1 VRKLSALIVALL
13 FLNIQPTHAV
23 ETLPQPFFNYLNSK
37 YLGDPGVILI
47 DKATGEVIYESGST
61 KARTPASVLKLTS
74 AAAIALTLDA
84 STVFKTAIYKTEK
97 RGVFVIWGENDP
109 WITSNAKYRDANKRA
124 YMPKLIKAAFASD
137 KKLKKIT
144 LIYKGVNN
152 SDIYYAKKALKRR
165 ASVAYKPLSKNI
177 EVESLI
183 TEKISQVESPPLSKM
198 IRFALLYSDNVLS
211 QRLAMLATGKNGYPL
226 NKDGLNDMI
235 HEKLTSL
242 NVDTTGMYLVDG
254 SGIGGSN
261 RISAVTVSQ
270 LLLKIR
276 SEPQLQVVY
285 DSLPV
290 GGESGTL
297 IGRYHTTAPQA
308 VGIVKAKT
316 GSTRH
321 TVSLA
326 GFTSSGEKEYVFVVI
341 ADGVGRTKR
350 SQNAA
355 RSAIDRMLG
364 TITKPVVIGLTPPT
378 VENNPVAITQQPT
391 YIKQR

>member
-1 VRKLSALIVALL
+1 MKKLSALVVALL
-13 FLNIQPTHAV
+13 LLNIQPTHAV

-37 YLGDPGVILI
+37 YLGNPGVILI
-47 DKATGEVIYESGST
+47 DKASGEVIYESGST
-61 KARTPASVLKLTS
+61 KARTPASVLKLTT

-144 LIYKGVNN
+144 IIYKGVNN

-183 TEKISQVESPPLSKM
+183 TEKLSEVESPPLSKM

-226 NKDGLNDMI
+226 NKDGLNDMAYA
-235 HEKLTSL
+235 KLTSL
-242 NVDTTGMYLVDG
+242 GIDTTGMKLVDG
-254 SGIGGSN
+254 SGLGGSN

-276 SEPQLQVVY
+276 SEPQLKVVY

-326 GFTSSGEKEYVFVVI
+326 GYTSSGEKEYVFVVI

-378 VENNPVAITQQPT
+378 VDNNQAAISQ
-391 YIKQR
+391 

>member
-1 VRKLSALIVALL
+1 VKKLSALVVALL
-13 FLNIQPTHAV
+13 LFNIQPTHAV

-47 DKATGEVIYESGST
+47 DKASGEVIYESGST

-84 STVFKTAIYKTEK
+84 NTVFKTAIYKTEK

-124 YMPKLIKAAFASD
+124 YMPKLIKAAFTSD

-165 ASVAYKPLSKNI
+165 ASVAYKPLSKDI

-183 TEKISQVESPPLSKM
+183 TEKLSEVESPPLSKM

-226 NKDGLNDMI
+226 NRDGLNDMV
-235 HEKLTSL
+235 HEKLNSL
-242 NVDTTGMYLVDG
+242 NVDTTGMKLVDG
-254 SGIGGSN
+254 SGLGGSN

-276 SEPQLQVVY
+276 SEPQLKVVY

-326 GFTSSGEKEYVFVVI
+326 GYTSSGEKEYVFVVI

-378 VENNPVAITQQPT
+378 VDNNQAAISQ
-391 YIKQR
+391 

>member
-1 VRKLSALIVALL
+1 MKKLSIFIVSLL

-47 DKATGEVIYESGST
+47 DKASGEVIYESGST

-74 AAAIALTLDA
+74 TAAIALTLDA
-84 STVFKTAIYKTEK
+84 NTVFKTAIYKTEK

-165 ASVAYKPLSKNI
+165 ASVAYKPLGKNI

-183 TEKISQVESPPLSKM
+183 TEKLSQVESPPLSKM
-198 IRFALLYSDNVLS
+198 IRFALLYRDNVLS

-226 NKDGLNDMI
+226 NKEGLNDMA
-235 HEKLTSL
+235 HEKLTTL
-242 NVDTTGMYLVDG
+242 GIDTKGMKLVDG
-254 SGIGGSN
+254 SGLGGSN

-326 GFTSSGEKEYVFVVI
+326 GYTSSGEKEYIFVVI

-378 VENNPVAITQQPT
+378 VENNPVAITQ
-391 YIKQR
+391 

>member
-1 VRKLSALIVALL
+1 MRKLSVFIVALL

-61 KARTPASVLKLTS
+61 KARTPASVLKLTT
-74 AAAIALTLDA
+74 AATIALTLDA

-137 KKLKKIT
+137 KKLKRIT
-144 LIYKGVNN
+144 LMYKGVNN

-177 EVESLI
+177 EVESLV
-183 TEKISQVESPPLSKM
+183 TEKLTEVESPPLSKM

-226 NKDGLNDMI
+226 NKDGLNDMAN
-235 HEKLTSL
+235 EKLTSL
-242 NVDTTGMYLVDG
+242 GIDTKGMKLVDG
-254 SGIGGSN
+254 SGLSGAN
-261 RISAVTVSQ
+261 RVSAVTVSQ

-276 SEPQLQVVY
+276 SESQLKVVY

-326 GFTSSGEKEYVFVVI
+326 GYTSSGEKEYVFVVI

-378 VENNPVAITQQPT
+378 VENNPVAITQ
-391 YIKQR
+391 

>member
-1 VRKLSALIVALL
+1 MKKLSALVVALL
-13 FLNIQPTHAV
+13 LLNIQPTHAV

-37 YLGDPGVILI
+37 YLGNPGVILI
-47 DKATGEVIYESGST
+47 DKASGEVIYESGST

-183 TEKISQVESPPLSKM
+183 TEKLSEVESPPLSKM

-226 NKDGLNDMI
+226 NKDGLNDMANA
-235 HEKLTSL
+235 KLTAL
-242 NVDTTGMYLVDG
+242 GIDTTGMKLVDG
-254 SGIGGSN
+254 SGLGGSN

-276 SEPQLQVVY
+276 SEPQLKVVY

-326 GFTSSGEKEYVFVVI
+326 GYTSSGEKEYVFVVI

-378 VENNPVAITQQPT
+378 VDNNQAAISQ
-391 YIKQR
+391 

>member
-1 VRKLSALIVALL
+1 MRKLSVFIVALL

-61 KARTPASVLKLTS
+61 KARTPASVLKLTT
-74 AAAIALTLDA
+74 AATIALTLDA

-137 KKLKKIT
+137 KKLKRIT

-177 EVESLI
+177 EVESLV
-183 TEKISQVESPPLSKM
+183 TEKLTEVESPPLSKM

-226 NKDGLNDMI
+226 NKDGLNDMAN
-235 HEKLTSL
+235 EKLTSL
-242 NVDTTGMYLVDG
+242 GIDTKGMKLVDG
-254 SGIGGSN
+254 SGLSGAN
-261 RISAVTVSQ
+261 RVSAVTVSQ

-276 SEPQLQVVY
+276 SEPQLKVVY

-326 GFTSSGEKEYVFVVI
+326 GYTSAGEKEYVFVVI

-364 TITKPVVIGLTPPT
+364 TITKPAVIGLTPPT
-378 VENNPVAITQQPT
+378 VENNPVAITQ
-391 YIKQR
+391 

>member
-1 VRKLSALIVALL
+1 MRKLSVFIVALL

-61 KARTPASVLKLTS
+61 KARTPASVLKLTT
-74 AAAIALTLDA
+74 AATIALTLDA

-137 KKLKKIT
+137 KKLKRIT

-183 TEKISQVESPPLSKM
+183 TEKLSEVESPPLSKM
-198 IRFALLYSDNVLS
+198 IRFAMLYSDNVLS

-226 NKDGLNDMI
+226 NKDGLNDMA

-242 NVDTTGMYLVDG
+242 GIDTKGMKLVDG
-254 SGIGGSN
+254 SGLSGAN
-261 RISAVTVSQ
+261 RVSAVTVSQ

-276 SEPQLQVVY
+276 SESQLKVVY

-326 GFTSSGEKEYVFVVI
+326 GYTSSGEKEYVFVVI

-378 VENNPVAITQQPT
+378 VENNPVAITQ
-391 YIKQR
+391 

>member
-1 VRKLSALIVALL
+1 MRKLSVFIAALL

-47 DKATGEVIYESGST
+47 DKASGEVIYESGST

-84 STVFKTAIYKTEK
+84 NTVFKTAIYKTEK

-177 EVESLI
+177 DVESLI

-226 NKDGLNDMI
+226 NKDGLNDMA
-235 HEKLTSL
+235 HEKLTTL
-242 NVDTTGMYLVDG
+242 GIDTTGMKLVDG
-254 SGIGGSN
+254 SGLGGSN

-326 GFTSSGEKEYVFVVI
+326 GYTSSGEKEYVFVVI

-378 VENNPVAITQQPT
+378 VENNPVAITQ
-391 YIKQR
+391 

>member
-1 VRKLSALIVALL
+1 MRKLSVFIAALL

-47 DKATGEVIYESGST
+47 DKASGEVIYESGST

-84 STVFKTAIYKTEK
+84 NTVFKTAIYKTEK

-183 TEKISQVESPPLSKM
+183 TEKLTEVESPPLSKM

-226 NKDGLNDMI
+226 NKDGLNDMVT
-235 HEKLTSL
+235 EKLTSL
-242 NVDTTGMYLVDG
+242 GVDTAGMKLVDG
-254 SGIGGSN
+254 SGLGGSN

-276 SEPQLQVVY
+276 SEPQLKVVY

-326 GFTSSGEKEYVFVVI
+326 GYTSSGEKEYVFVVI

-378 VENNPVAITQQPT
+378 VENNPVAITQ
-391 YIKQR
+391 

>member
-1 VRKLSALIVALL
+1 MRKLSVFIVSLL

-47 DKATGEVIYESGST
+47 DKASGEVIYESGST

-84 STVFKTAIYKTEK
+84 NTVFKTAIYKTEK

-226 NKDGLNDMI
+226 NKDGLNDMV

-242 NVDTTGMYLVDG
+242 GIDTTGMKLVDG
-254 SGIGGSN
+254 SGLGGSN

-276 SEPQLQVVY
+276 SEPQLKVVY

-326 GFTSSGEKEYVFVVI
+326 GYTSSGEKEYVFVVI

-378 VENNPVAITQQPT
+378 VENNPVTITQ
-391 YIKQR
+391 

>member
-1 VRKLSALIVALL
+1 MRKLSVLIVALL

-61 KARTPASVLKLTS
+61 KARTPASVLKLTT
-74 AAAIALTLDA
+74 AATIALTLDA

-165 ASVAYKPLSKNI
+165 ASVAYKPLSKNV

-183 TEKISQVESPPLSKM
+183 TEKLSQVESPPLSKM

-226 NKDGLNDMI
+226 NKEGLNDMA
-235 HEKLTSL
+235 HEKLTTL
-242 NVDTTGMYLVDG
+242 GIDTKGMKLVDG
-254 SGIGGSN
+254 SGLGGSN

-276 SEPQLQVVY
+276 SEPQLKVVY

-326 GFTSSGEKEYVFVVI
+326 GYTSAGEKEYVFVVI

-378 VENNPVAITQQPT
+378 VENNPVAITQ
-391 YIKQR
+391 

>member
-1 VRKLSALIVALL
+1 VKKLSALVVALL
-13 FLNIQPTHAV
+13 LLNIQPTHAV

-47 DKATGEVIYESGST
+47 DKASGEVIYESGST

-84 STVFKTAIYKTEK
+84 NTVFKTAIYKTEK

-165 ASVAYKPLSKNI
+165 ASVAYKPLSKDI

-183 TEKISQVESPPLSKM
+183 TEKLSEVESPPLSKM

-226 NKDGLNDMI
+226 NKDGLNDMV
-235 HEKLTSL
+235 HEKLNSL
-242 NVDTTGMYLVDG
+242 NVDTTGMKLVDG
-254 SGIGGSN
+254 SGLGGSN

-276 SEPQLQVVY
+276 SEPQLKVVY

-326 GFTSSGEKEYVFVVI
+326 GYTSSGEKEYVFVVI

-378 VENNPVAITQQPT
+378 VDNNQAAISQ
-391 YIKQR
+391 

>member
-1 VRKLSALIVALL
+1 MRKLSVFIVSLL

-47 DKATGEVIYESGST
+47 DKASGEVIYESGST

-84 STVFKTAIYKTEK
+84 NTVFKTAIYKTEK

-183 TEKISQVESPPLSKM
+183 TEKLSQVESPPLSKM

-226 NKDGLNDMI
+226 NKDGLNDMA
-235 HEKLTSL
+235 HEKLTTL
-242 NVDTTGMYLVDG
+242 GIDTKGMKLVDG
-254 SGIGGSN
+254 SGLGGSN

-276 SEPQLQVVY
+276 SEPQLKVVY

-326 GFTSSGEKEYVFVVI
+326 GYTSAGEKEYVFVVI

-378 VENNPVAITQQPT
+378 VENNPVAITQ
-391 YIKQR
+391 

>member
-1 VRKLSALIVALL
+1 VKKLSALVVALL
-13 FLNIQPTHAV
+13 LLNIQPTHAV

-47 DKATGEVIYESGST
+47 DKASGEVIYESGST

-183 TEKISQVESPPLSKM
+183 TEKLSEVESPPLSKM

-226 NKDGLNDMI
+226 NKDGLNDMV
-235 HEKLTSL
+235 HEKLNSL
-242 NVDTTGMYLVDG
+242 NVDTTGMKLVDG
-254 SGIGGSN
+254 SGLGGSN

-276 SEPQLQVVY
+276 SEPQLKVVY

-326 GFTSSGEKEYVFVVI
+326 GYTSSGEKEYVFVVI

-378 VENNPVAITQQPT
+378 VDNNQAAISQ
-391 YIKQR
+391 

>member
-1 VRKLSALIVALL
+1 MRKSWLTFALIIAL
-13 FLNIQPTHAV
+13 FFSLNSNPAYAV
-23 ETLPQPFFNYLNSK
+23 ETLPKPFFNYLNSK

-47 DKATGEVIYESGST
+47 DKASGEVIYESGST

-74 AAAIALTLDA
+74 AAVIAMTLDA
-84 STVFKTAIYKTEK
+84 NTVFKTAIYKTKK

-109 WITSNAKYRDANKRA
+109 WMTSNAKYRDANKRA
-124 YMPKLIKAAFASD
+124 YMPRLIKAAFASN

-144 LIYKGVNN
+144 LIYKGVNR

-177 EVESLI
+177 DVESLI
-183 TEKISQVESPPLSKM
+183 TEKISGVESPPLSKM

-211 QRLAMLATGKNGYPL
+211 QRLAMLATRKNGYPL
-226 NKDGLNDMI
+226 NKDGLNEMAN
-235 HEKLTSL
+235 EKLTAL
-242 NVDTTGMYLVDG
+242 GIDTKGMKLVDG
-254 SGIGGSN
+254 SGLSGSN

-276 SEPQLQVVY
+276 SEPQLKVVY

-316 GSTRH
+316 GSTRR

-326 GFTSSGEKEYVFVVI
+326 GYTTSGEKEYVFVVI

-350 SQNAA
+350 LQNAA

-378 VENNPVAITQQPT
+378 VENTPVAIPQ
-391 YIKQR
+391 

>member
-1 VRKLSALIVALL
+1 MMRKSRLTFSLITAL
-13 FLNIQPTHAV
+13 FFSLNSNLAHAV

-37 YLGDPGVILI
+37 YLADPGVILI
-47 DKATGEVIYESGST
+47 DRASGEVIYESGST
-61 KARTPASVLKLTS
+61 KPRTPASVLKLTS
-74 AAAIALTLDA
+74 AAAIAMTLDA
-84 STVFKTAIYKTEK
+84 NTVFKTAIYKTEK

-165 ASVAYKPLSKNI
+165 ASVAYKPLSKDI

-183 TEKISQVESPPLSKM
+183 TEKLSEVESPPLSKM

-211 QRLAMLATGKNGYPL
+211 QRLVMLATGRNGYPL
-226 NKDGLNDMI
+226 TKTGLNDMVT
-235 HEKLTSL
+235 EKLTL
-242 NVDTTGMYLVDG
+242 LGVDTTGMNLVDG
-254 SGIGGSN
+254 SGLGGSN

-276 SEPQLQVVY
+276 SEPQLKVVY

-326 GFTSSGEKEYVFVVI
+326 GYTSSGEKEYIFVVI

-350 SQNAA
+350 LQNAA

-378 VENNPVAITQQPT
+378 VENNPVAIPQ
-391 YIKQR
+391 

>member
-1 VRKLSALIVALL
+1 MRKLSVFIVALL

-47 DKATGEVIYESGST
+47 DKASGEVIYESGST

-84 STVFKTAIYKTEK
+84 NTVFKTAIYKTEK

-183 TEKISQVESPPLSKM
+183 TEKLSEVESPPLSKM

-226 NKDGLNDMI
+226 NKEGLNDMA
-235 HEKLTSL
+235 HEKLTTL
-242 NVDTTGMYLVDG
+242 GIDTKGMKLVDG
-254 SGIGGSN
+254 SGLGGSN

-276 SEPQLQVVY
+276 SEPQLKVVY

-326 GFTSSGEKEYVFVVI
+326 GYTSSGEKEYVFVVI

-378 VENNPVAITQQPT
+378 VENNPVAITQ
-391 YIKQR
+391 

>member
-1 VRKLSALIVALL
+1 MRKLSVFIVALL

-61 KARTPASVLKLTS
+61 KARTPASVLKLTT
-74 AAAIALTLDA
+74 AATIALTLDA

-137 KKLKKIT
+137 KKLKRIT

-177 EVESLI
+177 EVESLV
-183 TEKISQVESPPLSKM
+183 TEKLTEVESPPLSKM

-226 NKDGLNDMI
+226 NKDGLNDMAN
-235 HEKLTSL
+235 EKLTSL
-242 NVDTTGMYLVDG
+242 GIDTKGMKLVDG
-254 SGIGGSN
+254 SGLSGAN
-261 RISAVTVSQ
+261 RVSAVTVSQ

-276 SEPQLQVVY
+276 SEPQLKVVY

-326 GFTSSGEKEYVFVVI
+326 GYTSSGEKEYVFVVI

-364 TITKPVVIGLTPPT
+364 TITKPVVIALTPPT
-378 VENNPVAITQQPT
+378 VENNPVAISQ
-391 YIKQR
+391 

>member
-1 VRKLSALIVALL
+1 MRKLSVFIVALL

-84 STVFKTAIYKTEK
+84 NTVFKTAIYKTEK

-226 NKDGLNDMI
+226 NKEGLNDMA
-235 HEKLTSL
+235 HEKLTTL
-242 NVDTTGMYLVDG
+242 GIDTKGMKLVDG
-254 SGIGGSN
+254 SGLGGSN

-276 SEPQLQVVY
+276 SEPQLKVVY

-316 GSTRH
+316 GSTRN

-326 GFTSSGEKEYVFVVI
+326 GYTNAGEKEYVFVVI

-378 VENNPVAITQQPT
+378 VENNPVAITQ
-391 YIKQR
+391 

>member
-1 VRKLSALIVALL
+1 MRKLSVFIAAFLI
-13 FLNIQPTHAV
+13 LNIEPTHAV

-47 DKATGEVIYESGST
+47 DKASGEVIYESGST

-84 STVFKTAIYKTEK
+84 STVFKTAIYKTDK

-177 EVESLI
+177 DVESLI
-183 TEKISQVESPPLSKM
+183 TEKISGVESPPLSKM

-226 NKDGLNDMI
+226 NKEGLNDMA
-235 HEKLTSL
+235 HEKLTTL
-242 NVDTTGMYLVDG
+242 GIDTKGMKLVDG
-254 SGIGGSN
+254 SGLSGSN

-276 SEPQLQVVY
+276 SEPQLKVVY

-326 GFTSSGEKEYVFVVI
+326 GYTTSGEKEYVFVVI

-350 SQNAA
+350 LQNAA
-355 RSAIDRMLG
+355 RNAIDRMLG

-378 VENNPVAITQQPT
+378 VENTPVVIPQ
-391 YIKQR
+391 

>member
-1 VRKLSALIVALL
+1 MRKLSIFIVSLL

-61 KARTPASVLKLTS
+61 KARTPASVLKLTT
-74 AAAIALTLDA
+74 AATIALTLDA

-137 KKLKKIT
+137 KKLKRIT

-177 EVESLI
+177 EVESLV
-183 TEKISQVESPPLSKM
+183 TEKLTEVESPPLSKM

-226 NKDGLNDMI
+226 NKDGLNDMAN
-235 HEKLTSL
+235 EKLTSL
-242 NVDTTGMYLVDG
+242 GIDTKGMKLVDG
-254 SGIGGSN
+254 SGLSGAN
-261 RISAVTVSQ
+261 RVSAVTVSQ
-270 LLLKIR
+270 LLLKII
-276 SEPQLQVVY
+276 SEPQLKVVY

-326 GFTSSGEKEYVFVVI
+326 GYTSSGEKEYVFVVI

-378 VENNPVAITQQPT
+378 VENNPVAITQ
-391 YIKQR
+391 

>member
-1 VRKLSALIVALL
+1 MRKLSVFIVALL

-47 DKATGEVIYESGST
+47 DKASGEVIYESGST

-84 STVFKTAIYKTEK
+84 NTVFKTAIYKTEK

-183 TEKISQVESPPLSKM
+183 TEKLSQVESPPLSKM

-226 NKDGLNDMI
+226 NKDGLNDMA
-235 HEKLTSL
+235 HEKLTTL
-242 NVDTTGMYLVDG
+242 GIDTKGMKLVDG
-254 SGIGGSN
+254 SGLGGSN

-276 SEPQLQVVY
+276 SEPQLKVVY

-326 GFTSSGEKEYVFVVI
+326 GYTSAGEKEYVFVVI

-378 VENNPVAITQQPT
+378 VENNPVAITQ
-391 YIKQR
+391 

>member
-1 VRKLSALIVALL
+1 VALL

-47 DKATGEVIYESGST
+47 DKASGEVIYESGST
-61 KARTPASVLKLTS
+61 KARTPASVLKLTT
-74 AAAIALTLDA
+74 AATIALTLDA

-137 KKLKKIT
+137 KKLKRIT

-165 ASVAYKPLSKNI
+165 ASVAYKPLSKDV

-183 TEKISQVESPPLSKM
+183 TEKISEVESPPLSKM

-226 NKDGLNDMI
+226 NKDGLNDMAN
-235 HEKLTSL
+235 EKLTSL
-242 NVDTTGMYLVDG
+242 GIDTKGMKLVDG
-254 SGIGGSN
+254 SGLSGAN
-261 RISAVTVSQ
+261 RVSAVTVSQ

-276 SEPQLQVVY
+276 SESQLKVVY

-326 GFTSSGEKEYVFVVI
+326 GYTSAGEKEYVFVVI

-378 VENNPVAITQQPT
+378 VENNPVAITQ
-391 YIKQR
+391 

>member
-1 VRKLSALIVALL
+1 MRKLSALIVALI

-47 DKATGEVIYESGST
+47 DKASGEVIYESGST

-84 STVFKTAIYKTEK
+84 NTVFKTAIYKTEK

-226 NKDGLNDMI
+226 NKDGLNDMA
-235 HEKLTSL
+235 HEKLTTL
-242 NVDTTGMYLVDG
+242 GIDTTGMKLVDG
-254 SGIGGSN
+254 SGLGGSN

-276 SEPQLQVVY
+276 SEPQLKVVY

-326 GFTSSGEKEYVFVVI
+326 GYTTSGEKEYVFVVI

-350 SQNAA
+350 LQNAA

-378 VENNPVAITQQPT
+378 VENTPVAIPQ
-391 YIKQR
+391 